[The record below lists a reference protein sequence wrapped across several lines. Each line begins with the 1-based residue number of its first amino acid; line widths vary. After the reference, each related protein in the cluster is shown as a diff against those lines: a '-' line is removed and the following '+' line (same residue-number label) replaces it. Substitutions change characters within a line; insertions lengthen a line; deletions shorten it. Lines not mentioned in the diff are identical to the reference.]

1 MKSRVV
7 TLLFLLCSVLYA
19 SAQAKIGDLVSSKY
33 DRNSVS
39 YIYIMRGGDGDNYV
53 NQFRRTM
60 HISQKYDVNN
70 IQTTELYF
78 QLNRPSVVSQQ
89 SIINALNSKLVGK
102 EIISFIYNRSS
113 DGTFNDKVITSRGKY
128 NAKDQDV
135 KIAQAS
141 KVRDLSLEWGEPLV
155 NSSYIVVL
163 DFTKFYTTTD
173 KKGKITYNADVTAH
187 AYKLIADREVLDNF
201 YEKAWADESSS
212 EEEKKA
218 ARRAF
223 DELSFSLEHVSTV
236 TVSGSSSGDDASYLN
251 ACHSAYRS
259 AVFELENTI
268 PAWQTASAFIAKH
281 PLRAKIG
288 TKEGVTN
295 GQLFRTYSYK
305 EDKNGNLVSVKRGYV
320 RATKVANNT
329 GVATG
334 NTTPSKFYQISG
346 FANVQEGY
354 TLKQKNDLKLG
365 VALTCGYSPYLG
377 IRIGIDM
384 DYLMHIST
392 WGASTYLLVN
402 VGMLPS
408 IDASLTDEMV
418 GFAYGI
424 PISRFF
430 EIAPYVTGGIYS
442 LLSDEPSVVGYG
454 VEPGA
459 RFSVRFYPFSLT
471 VGVGYPVAIIGDV
484 YASPRITGGVKWTF

>member
-163 DFTKFYTTTD
+163 DFTKFYTTKD
-173 KKGKITYNADVTAH
+173 KKGKITYNANVTAH
-187 AYKLIADREVLDNF
+187 AYKLIADRDVLDNF

-223 DELSFSLEHVSTV
+223 DELSFSLEHISTV

-259 AVFELENTI
+259 AVFELENAI

-334 NTTPSKFYQISG
+334 NTTPSQFYQISG
-346 FANVQEGY
+346 FTNVQEGY

>member
-1 MKSRVV
+1 MKSKIVS
-7 TLLFLLCSVLYA
+7 LLCLLLSISYA
-19 SAQAKIGDLVSSKY
+19 SGQAKAGDVVSSKY

-39 YIYIMRGGDGDNYV
+39 YIYIMRGGGDDSYV
-53 NQFRRTM
+53 NQFKKTM

-70 IQTTELYF
+70 IKTTELNF
-78 QLNRPSVVSQQ
+78 QVNRPTAISQE
-89 SIINALNSKLVGK
+89 SILKTLNSKLVGK
-102 EIISFIYNRSS
+102 EIISFIYNRAS

-141 KVRDLSLEWGEPLV
+141 KVRDLSFEWGEPLV

-163 DFTKFYTTTD
+163 DFTKFYTTKD
-173 KKGKITYNADVTAH
+173 KKGKITYNADAVAH
-187 AYKLIADREVLDNF
+187 TYKLVADREVLDNF

-212 EEEKKA
+212 EAEKEA
-218 ARRAF
+218 ARKAF
-223 DELSFSLEHVSTV
+223 DELTFSLQHVATV
-236 TVSGSSSGDDASYLN
+236 NISGSSSGDGASYLN

-259 AVFELENTI
+259 AVFKLENAI
-268 PAWQTASAFIAKH
+268 PAWQTASGFIAKN
-281 PLRAKIG
+281 PLKAKIG

-295 GQLFRTYSYK
+295 GQLFSTYSYE
-305 EDKNGNLVSVKRGYV
+305 EDENGKLVSVKRGYV
-320 RATKVANNT
+320 RATKVANNN

-334 NTTPSKFYQISG
+334 NSTPSQFYQISG

-365 VALTCGYSPYLG
+365 VALTFGYSSQLG
-377 IRIGIDM
+377 LRIGIDM
-384 DYLMHIST
+384 DYLIHIST
-392 WGASTYLLVN
+392 WGASTYALLN
-402 VGMLPS
+402 IGMLPS
-408 IDASLTDEMV
+408 INASLTDEMV
-418 GFAYGI
+418 GLAYGI

-442 LLSDEPSVVGYG
+442 LFSDDPTVVGYG

-484 YASPRITGGVKWTF
+484 FASPRITGGVKWNF

>member
-7 TLLFLLCSVLYA
+7 TILFLLCSVLYA

-53 NQFRRTM
+53 NQFQRTM

-163 DFTKFYTTTD
+163 DFTKFYTTKD
-173 KKGKITYNADVTAH
+173 KKGKITYNANVTAH
-187 AYKLIADREVLDNF
+187 AYKLIADRDVLDNF

-259 AVFELENTI
+259 AVFELENAI

-305 EDKNGNLVSVKRGYV
+305 EDKNGKLVSVKRGYV

-334 NTTPSKFYQISG
+334 NTTPSQFYQISG

-354 TLKQKNDLKLG
+354 TLKQKNDIKLG